1 MKQVMKK
8 IIVPALL
15 VILPFLG
22 LAQINLS
29 GKVIDSS
36 TQESLPGAH
45 IRLLNTF
52 IATASDK
59 TGTFSI
65 RNLKP
70 ESYSLVVSYVGFIND
85 TTTINLTKNIDLTI
99 TLLPAAIMEDGVIVY
114 ATRAGSNTPVAFQ
127 NIEKKEI
134 STANFGQDLPVLL
147 GNSVSA
153 VTTSDAGNGM
163 GYTALRIRGTDMTRI
178 NVTINGMPLN
188 DPESHNV
195 FWVDLPD
202 IATSTDNIQIQRGV
216 GTSTNGASA
225 FGASINLQTSQLNTE
240 PYAEPNS
247 AYGSYNTLKNSV
259 SFGTGIFGKHF
270 SMDARISKLSSDGYI
285 DRATSDLLSYYISGA
300 YTSNKNL
307 LRFNI
312 FSGKEK
318 TYQAWDGIPSN
329 VLDTNRTY
337 NGMGSYYDN
346 QGNPHYYSNETD
358 NYTQTH
364 YQAIYSREFTKKLFM
379 NASVHHTT
387 GAGYYEQYRESD
399 NLANYR
405 IDPIRINTP
414 YYIIGSDTIQTSDST
429 ISTSDLIRQKHLANT
444 FTGLTWALNYHIEKL
459 HSSIGGS
466 WNTYTG
472 NHFGRVIW
480 SQFTANSEINHE
492 WYRSQ
497 ALKNDFNIFAKTEYD
512 VNDIL
517 HTWIDLQYRTIYYS
531 IDGIDDDQRD
541 ISQNHTFN
549 FFNPKAG
556 VSYQLST
563 GQSMYASIS
572 VANREPNRDN
582 FVDADPTKPVP
593 QQERLYDAEAGYSI
607 STNYVSI
614 NANAYYMYYHEQL
627 ILTGAINDVG
637 APIMV
642 NVPSSYRAGIEL
654 SAKALLTA
662 NLKWEPS
669 VTLSRNKIRS
679 FTEYIDDWD
688 TWGQTAVNHTNTDLS
703 FSPSIIANSS
713 INWMIFKGFTLNM
726 ISKFVG
732 RQYIDNTES
741 SDRQLD
747 PYFVNNLLI
756 NYTIKPG
763 FCKEIGFSVMI
774 NNLFNQEYE
783 SNAWVYRYSY
793 ESSTQKLDGYYPQAG
808 INMMAGI
815 SVKF

>member
-1 MKQVMKK
+1 MKRFF
-8 IIVPALL
+8 VPALL
-15 VILPFLG
+15 VMLPFLG

-29 GKVIDSS
+29 GKVTNRS

-45 IRLLNTF
+45 IRLLGNF
-52 IATASDK
+52 NATVSDK
-59 TGTFSI
+59 NGTFVF
-65 RNLKP
+65 RNFKP
-70 ESYSLVVSYVGFIND
+70 DSYTLVVSYVGFEND
-85 TTTINLTKNIDLTI
+85 TTKIDLTKNADLSISLT
-99 TLLPAAIMEDGVIVY
+99 TATIMEAGVIVY
-114 ATRAGSNTPVAFQ
+114 ATRAGSNTPVAYQ
-127 NIEKKEI
+127 NIDKKQIEA
-134 STANFGQDLPVLL
+134 ANFGQDLPVLL

-178 NVTINGMPLN
+178 NVTINGIPLN

-225 FGASINLQTSQLNTE
+225 FGASINLQTSQLNSE
-240 PYAEPNS
+240 PYAELSS

-259 SFGTGIFGKHF
+259 SFGTGIFDKHF

-318 TYQAWDGIPSN
+318 TYQAWDGIPSD
-329 VLDTNRTY
+329 VLVTNRTF
-337 NGMGSYYDN
+337 NGMGSYIDN
-346 QGNPHYYSNETD
+346 QGIPHYYTNETD

-364 YQAIYSREFTKKLFM
+364 YQAIYSHEFTKKLFM
-379 NASVHHTT
+379 NAAVHHTL

-399 NLANYR
+399 DLADYG
-405 IDPIRINTP
+405 IDPVRTNMP
-414 YYIIGSDTIQTSDST
+414 YYVIGSDTILTPDST
-429 ISTSDLIRQKHLANT
+429 ISTSDLIRQKKLDNT
-444 FTGLTWALNYHIEKL
+444 FTGLTWSLNYRTDRL
-459 HSSIGGS
+459 QSSFGGS

-472 NHFGRVIW
+472 NHFGTVIW
-480 SQFTANSEINHE
+480 SQFTASSEINHE

-497 ALKNDFNIFAKTEYD
+497 ALKNDLNIFAKTEYALTSKL
-512 VNDIL
+512 N
-517 HTWIDLQYRTIYYS
+517 TWVDLQYRSIYYK

-541 ISQNHTFN
+541 ISQNHTYN

-556 VSYQLST
+556 VSYQLSAK
-563 GQSMYASIS
+563 QSIYASFS

-582 FVDADPTKPVP
+582 FVDSDPAKPVP
-593 QQERLYDAEAGYSI
+593 QPERLYDLEAGYSFN
-607 STNYVSI
+607 TSI
-614 NANAYYMYYHEQL
+614 VALSANAYYMLYQDQL
-627 ILTGAINDVG
+627 VLTGAINDVG
-637 APIMV
+637 APVMI
-642 NVPSSYRAGIEL
+642 NVPSSYRAGVEL
-654 SAKALLTA
+654 SAKVLLTD

-669 VTLSRNKIRS
+669 VTMSRNKIKS

-688 TWGQTAVNHTNTDLS
+688 TWGQTAVNHTNTDLA
-703 FSPSIIANSS
+703 FSPSVIANSS
-713 INWMIFKGFTLNM
+713 LNWMIFKGFNLNLM
-726 ISKFVG
+726 SKYVG

-756 NYTIKPG
+756 SYKFKPR
-763 FCKEIGFSVMI
+763 FCKEIGYSLMI
-774 NNLFNQEYE
+774 NNIFNEQYE

-793 ESSTQKLDGYYPQAG
+793 ENSMQKLDGYYPQAG
-808 INMMAGI
+808 INLMAGV

>member
-1 MKQVMKK
+1 MKK
-8 IIVPALL
+8 MIVPALL
-15 VILPFLG
+15 VLLPFMG

-29 GKVIDSS
+29 GKVIEL
-36 TQESLPGAH
+36 TTNESLPGAH
-45 IRLLNTF
+45 IRLLNTYNE
-52 IATASDK
+52 AASDK
-59 TGTFSI
+59 SGTFI
-65 RNLKP
+65 IPNLKP
-70 ESYSLVVSYVGFIND
+70 NSYTLVVSYIGFKND
-85 TTTINLTKNIDLTI
+85 TTTIDIAKSTDLTI
-99 TLLPAAIMEDGVIVY
+99 TLQPAAIMQDEVIVY
-114 ATRAGSNTPVAFQ
+114 ATRAGNNTPVAYQ

-134 STANFGQDLPVLL
+134 AAMNFGQDLPVLL

-178 NVTINGMPLN
+178 NVTINGIPLN

-195 FWVDLPD
+195 YWVDLPD
-202 IATSTDNIQIQRGV
+202 FASSTNNVQIQRGV

-225 FGASINLQTSQLNTE
+225 FGASINLQSAQLNTE
-240 PYAEPNS
+240 PYAELNS
-247 AYGSYNTLKNSV
+247 AFGSYNTLKNSI
-259 SFGTGIFGKHF
+259 SFGSGLFNKQF

-300 YTSNKNL
+300 YTSDKNL

-318 TYQAWDGIPSN
+318 TYQAWDGVPSV

-346 QGNPHYYSNETD
+346 HGIQHYYSNETD

-364 YQAIYSREFTKKLFM
+364 YQAIYSHQFTKKLFL
-379 NASVHHTT
+379 NTAIHHTR

-399 NLANYR
+399 DLADYG
-405 IDPIRINTP
+405 IDPIRTNSS
-414 YYIIGSDTIQTSDST
+414 YYIIGSDTIMTPDST
-429 ISTSDLIRQKHLANT
+429 ITTSDLIRQKHLANT
-444 FTGLTWALNYHIEKL
+444 FTGLTWSLSYRIDRMK
-459 HSSIGGS
+459 SSLGGS

-472 NHFGRVIW
+472 NHFGTVIW

-497 ALKNDFNIFAKTEYD
+497 ALKNDFNIFAKTEFALTAKINSW
-512 VNDIL
+512 V
-517 HTWIDLQYRTIYYS
+517 DLQYRRIYYS
-531 IDGIDDDQRD
+531 IDGTDDDQRD
-541 ISQNHTFN
+541 ITQNHTYN

-556 VSYQLST
+556 VSYQLSAS
-563 GQSMYASIS
+563 QNMYASIS

-582 FVDADPTKPVP
+582 FVDADPSQPVP
-593 QQERLYDAEAGYSI
+593 QPERLYDAEAGYAI
-607 STNYVSI
+607 STKRISI
-614 NANAYYMYYHEQL
+614 NANAYYMYYNQQL
-627 ILTGAINDVG
+627 VLTGAINDVG
-637 APIMV
+637 APVMV

-654 SAKALLTA
+654 SAKALLSDK
-662 NLKWEPS
+662 LKWEPS
-669 VTLSRNKIRS
+669 VTLSRNKIKS
-679 FTEYIDDWD
+679 FTEYVDDWD
-688 TWGQTAVNHTNTDLS
+688 TWGQTAVNHTNTELS
-703 FSPSIIANSS
+703 FSPALIANSTIS
-713 INWMIFKGFTLNM
+713 WMIFRGLNM
-726 ISKFVG
+726 NLISKFVG
-732 RQYIDNTES
+732 KQYIDNTES

-793 ESSTQKLDGYYPQAG
+793 ESSMQKLDGYYPQAG
-808 INMMAGI
+808 INFMAGV
-815 SVKF
+815 SVKL